1 MPGWLAGLL
10 VAVAL
15 YALFV
20 AVLVVLG
27 RREQATAVARF
38 IPDCVVL
45 ARRLARDGRVPRRQR
60 VYLGLLVAYLVV
72 PFDLVPD
79 FIPVAGVLDDA
90 VLVVLVLRS
99 VVRAA
104 GAETIRERWP
114 GPEQTLAVLLRA
126 ARRRGSFY

>member
-1 MPGWLAGLL
+1 VAGWLPGLA

-20 AVLVVLG
+20 ALLAVLG
-27 RREQATAVARF
+27 RREHAAAVARF

-60 VYLGLLVAYLVV
+60 VYLGVMVAYLVM

-79 FIPVAGVLDDA
+79 FIPVVGVLDDA
-90 VLVVLVLRS
+90 LLVVLVLRS

-104 GAETIRERWP
+104 GVETICERWP
-114 GPEQTLAVLLRA
+114 GPEQTLAVVLRA
-126 ARRRGSFY
+126 ARGSSGP

>member
-1 MPGWLAGLL
+1 MAGWLAGLL
-10 VAVAL
+10 AAVAL

-27 RREQATAVARF
+27 RREQAAAVARF
-38 IPDCVVL
+38 LPDCVVL

-60 VYLGLLVAYLVV
+60 VYLGLLVGYLVV
-72 PFDLVPD
+72 PVDLVPD
-79 FIPVAGVLDDA
+79 FIPVVGVLDDA

-104 GAETIRERWP
+104 GVEAIRECWP
-114 GPEQTLAVLLRA
+114 GPEQTLAVVLRA
-126 ARRRGSFY
+126 AGGSG

>member
-10 VAVAL
+10 VVVAL

-20 AVLVVLG
+20 VVLVVLA
-27 RREQATAVARF
+27 RREQAAAVARF
-38 IPDCVVL
+38 VPDCVVL

-60 VYLGLLVAYLVV
+60 IYLGLLVAYLVV

-90 VLVVLVLRS
+90 VLVVVVMRS

-104 GAETIRERWP
+104 GAEAIRERWP
-114 GPEQTLAVLLRA
+114 GPEQTLSVVLRA
-126 ARRRGSFY
+126 ARGGGSP